1 MEDQILV
8 GEINTLQKP
17 GGLFKEILNFYLTC
31 ISVNTQN
38 YFDDLQRIVSSV
50 SNTNVKRDI
59 EENENNKK
67 EELSCESNQKCSVG
81 IQL

>member
-1 MEDQILV
+1 M
-8 GEINTLQKP
+8 
-17 GGLFKEILNFYLTC
+17 
-31 ISVNTQN
+31 NTQN

-50 SNTNVKRDI
+50 ANTNVKRDI

-67 EELSCESNQKCSVG
+67 EELSCESNQKCYVG